1 MNGARMPY
9 SWLADLVLGIHLA
22 FVLFVVLGGLLVLR
36 RPRLGWIHAP
46 AAAWGVLTEF
56 GNIICPLT
64 PLEDELR
71 RRAGEAGYQGGCI
84 EHYLSALLYPADLT
98 RSLQILLGTFALCV
112 NLAAYGWLV
121 ARHLRRERGAGR
133 RGDSA

>member
-1 MNGARMPY
+1 MPY

-56 GNIICPLT
+56 ANIICPLT
-64 PLEDELR
+64 PLETDLR
-71 RRAGEAGYQGGCI
+71 RRAGEAGYRGGFI
-84 EHYLSALLYPADLT
+84 EHYLSRLLYPADLT
-98 RSLQILLGTFALCV
+98 RSLQIALGTFALAV
-112 NLAAYGWLV
+112 NLAVYGWIAV
-121 ARHLRRERGAGR
+121 SCLRRKRDSGR
-133 RGDSA
+133 RGDAA